1 MTGALRETLSR
12 ELGVAVASTEP
23 ISGGDICDA
32 YRAETA
38 DGPLFVKCRAGA
50 PAGFFGVE
58 ADGLRW
64 LRQADAIDVPEVA
77 AVGDEWLAMRW
88 IEPGRPASDAGAV
101 FGAALARLHL
111 AGADEFGWAADGWL
125 GSIPV
130 RNQPAPTWAEFFVR
144 RRLEPLGR
152 LAVDAGRIDPAASG
166 LVDRVAARIDELVGP
181 REPPARVHGDLWWG
195 NVVWGRGGRPWLV
208 DPAAHGGHRETD
220 LAMLALFGGGPA
232 GWLEAYDA
240 AAPLATGFRDRVRLH
255 QLTPLLVHAVLFGA
269 GYGAQALQI
278 LREYA

>member
-1 MTGALRETLSR
+1 MISALRDTLTR
-12 ELGVAVASTEP
+12 ELGIAVASIDP
-23 ISGGDICDA
+23 ISGGYICDA
-32 YRAETA
+32 YRAQTA
-38 DGPLFVKCRAGA
+38 DGLLFVKSRADA

-77 AVGDEWLAMRW
+77 AVGDEWLALQW
-88 IEPGRPASDAGAV
+88 IDPGWPASDAGAV
-101 FGAALARLHL
+101 FGTALARLHL
-111 AGADEFGWAADGWL
+111 AGAEEFGWETDGWI
-125 GSIPV
+125 GSVPV
-130 RNQPAPTWAEFFVR
+130 RNEPAPTWAEFFVR

-181 REPPARVHGDLWWG
+181 REPPARVHGDLWLG
-195 NVVWGRGGRPWLV
+195 NVVWGAGGRPWLV

-220 LAMLALFGGGPA
+220 LAMLALFGGSPA
-232 GWLEAYDA
+232 GWLEAYDEV
-240 AAPLATGFRDRVRLH
+240 APLADGFRDRVRLH

-269 GYGAQALQI
+269 GYGAQVLQI